1 MFYCRQGDAGIQ
13 ILPSATTLSFRST
26 RNQRSN
32 CSPIIATVR
41 MYCILQLAVFVF
53 CPFTLV
59 SIHPVNA
66 GIQDIVPSII
76 TLFFRSTWNHRCNYT
91 PIIATVRWYCIFQLD
106 IFAFCSFTCTPTGSV
121 DAGIQAM
128 IPSVPTLFFRSTRN

>member
-1 MFYCRQGDAGIQ
+1 MQGKM
-13 ILPSATTLSFRST
+13 PSLTTLVFHST
-26 RNQRSN
+26 RNQSSN

-76 TLFFRSTWNHRCNYT
+76 TLFFPFDLQPPLQLHPNSCHR
-91 PIIATVRWYCIFQLD
+91 ALVLHLS
-106 IFAFCSFTCTPTGSV
+106 A
-121 DAGIQAM
+121 
-128 IPSVPTLFFRSTRN
+128 